1 MAQQEKFIMRV
12 IVSEGDIRK
21 LTMTTRPNTLEDLIG
36 WLKGTLQENYNF
48 VLQYQDPD
56 FNNEL
61 CNLEDVSEL
70 PDKPTI
76 KIIPMIELVPVT
88 KPVEQPSLCSDASSL
103 ADTEILSSS
112 SLDRSVPWPEV
123 FEIPKFSVDVEYRLR
138 QGNLLYLRDGTYLK
152 VTKEL
157 KHDIL
162 EKLAEVIYAFDAY
175 PKKEDLAAV
184 AQALVETHPC
194 LKEAGSPSGCVGWK
208 NSLKFKVGNYRA
220 KMCKLG
226 RLDVTVNSGK
236 RGRYSTNGDP
246 PNKDIKKPRKGEIN
260 FLPQYPEGLDDR
272 NLEAARQVL
281 VNEMMKAKPNG
292 SLIKKEMDMTFALRR
307 KEVVTDKPAITQI
320 VQRWPALFSESQ
332 VCMPVLSIYKYSI
345 QWLTLC
351 DPNRVVLRVI
361 NVFHLTMGLYMLGY
375 VLCFQVCYEFTRV
388 VGKNLKENFF
398 EALDRFSPNLMDFF
412 RKKRGL
418 SGQLLTDL
426 LRQTKVG

>member
-1 MAQQEKFIMRV
+1 MA
-12 IVSEGDIRK
+12 
-21 LTMTTRPNTLEDLIG
+21 
-36 WLKGTLQENYNF
+36 
-48 VLQYQDPD
+48 
-56 FNNEL
+56 
-61 CNLEDVSEL
+61 
-70 PDKPTI
+70 
-76 KIIPMIELVPVT
+76 
-88 KPVEQPSLCSDASSL
+88 
-103 ADTEILSSS
+103 
-112 SLDRSVPWPEV
+112 
-123 FEIPKFSVDVEYRLR
+123 KFSVDVEYRLR

-184 AQALVETHPC
+184 AQALVETYPC

-220 KMCKLG
+220 KMCRLG

-260 FLPQYPEGLDDR
+260 FLPQYPEGLDDH

-292 SLIKKEMDMTFALRR
+292 SLIKKEMDRTFALRR

-320 VQRWPALFSESQ
+320 VQQWPALFSESQ
-332 VCMPVLSIYKYSI
+332 VCMPVLSIYKK
-345 QWLTLC
+345 WLTLC
-351 DPNRVVLRVI
+351 DPNHVVLRVI

-375 VLCFQVCYEFTRV
+375 VLYFQVCYEFTRV

-398 EALDRFSPNLMDFF
+398 EALDRFFF